1 VLSVSVLMR
10 LRVALL
16 CRRVLVTAG
25 FVVFLAA
32 ALACGKRAEAK
43 RLDAQIEMQS
53 VGMGLRP
60 ASMEQQNAL
69 QLQQVQQHQVT
80 GHVVAVMNASTNH
93 HAAAEQPPPAGAV
106 RGVVIASDV
115 RLAERTLSP

>member
-1 VLSVSVLMR
+1 M
-10 LRVALL
+10 
-16 CRRVLVTAG
+16 TAG
-25 FVVFLAA
+25 FAVFLAA

-43 RLDAQIEMQS
+43 RLDSQLEMQS

-60 ASMEQQNAL
+60 ASMELQNAL
-69 QLQQVQQHQVT
+69 QLQRVHQNQVT

-93 HAAAEQPPPAGAV
+93 APTGQPATAGAV